1 MVAHATTPDVN
12 VLSAA
17 STAESVPGIVSAE
30 PVYTADYASVAK
42 AGQSQG
48 TPSGRMFAISLSYLQ
63 TFDILQISQGG
74 FDPGGALVSEAMAVS
89 QNLRVGDR
97 IQFSFSG
104 VDHPLELPVSGIV
117 NMDRADPLF
126 AGGVEGQNAIVA
138 DVVFVGNTWFKA
150 HLLAPLQAAA
160 ANPPTS
166 LAPGAIILD
175 PQLHIKIDRS
185 QLPGDPS
192 LAALQVESLRRSIE
206 RRFPGQLKAV
216 DNLSGALTAA
226 KGDVL
231 SAKILFI
238 FLGLPGVA
246 LAAYLSK
253 FAAELFAESQRREL
267 GLLRTRGATPA
278 QITSLVAISSVF
290 LAIGGSV
297 LGLLFGLALLTIS
310 AGQQVASS
318 LNPLAP
324 GFDWAAFARSSSIAF
339 LAGLIL
345 TFLAAFLPTFNA
357 MRNEITQERRVT
369 RRTEAAPFWRRAY
382 LDVVAL
388 AAAVIVLV
396 IINFNGGFKPT
407 GTEGQSIA
415 LSFYIFIA
423 PLFAWIGLTLL
434 ILRLVH
440 GGLARLTNP
449 LSGIF
454 GKMLHEI
461 GEVAGKSISR
471 RASQVSAATTVIALT
486 LSFGVSL
493 MLFQQTYA
501 HEKYLDSQYVVGS
514 DVRFTPALNTSQKA
528 DFASQLE
535 IPGVQSVTGVTRD
548 PQALVGSEQNTVYG
562 IDVPSFRKTAYLPD
576 SFFVDGS
583 SPKTLAALRDHTVNF
598 AAGSGSQVLDA
609 LAGTPNGVIISV
621 EQAQKYNIQVGDPVL
636 LRLYNR
642 LTQQYTQVETKAV
655 GLFIYFPTS
664 DQDSDFI
671 LNRSFMTSQTGY
683 TAMSFFLLKTNGQP
697 ATIDRVGSTLASK
710 YKDVMPVRIK
720 TTQNVIKT
728 ESSSLTSL
736 NLGGLGTME
745 LIYTVLVSSLG
756 LAIFLLAMVNER
768 RREFGAMRALGANL
782 GHLRRFLIAEALT
795 IGVLSLAIGAVVGVL
810 LGALLVTLLG
820 VVFTIPPQGLSAPGL
835 ELLGMGIVVLVGM
848 SVSTL
853 LSARRLAGLK
863 VAEALRDL

>member
-1 MVAHATTPDVN
+1 
-12 VLSAA
+12 
-17 STAESVPGIVSAE
+17 
-30 PVYTADYASVAK
+30 
-42 AGQSQG
+42 
-48 TPSGRMFAISLSYLQ
+48 
-63 TFDILQISQGG
+63 
-74 FDPGGALVSEAMAVS
+74 
-89 QNLRVGDR
+89 
-97 IQFSFSG
+97 
-104 VDHPLELPVSGIV
+104 
-117 NMDRADPLF
+117 
-126 AGGVEGQNAIVA
+126 
-138 DVVFVGNTWFKA
+138 
-150 HLLAPLQAAA
+150 
-160 ANPPTS
+160 
-166 LAPGAIILD
+166 
-175 PQLHIKIDRS
+175 
-185 QLPGDPS
+185 
-192 LAALQVESLRRSIE
+192 
-206 RRFPGQLKAV
+206 
-216 DNLSGALTAA
+216 
-226 KGDVL
+226 
-231 SAKILFI
+231 
-238 FLGLPGVA
+238 
-246 LAAYLSK
+246 
-253 FAAELFAESQRREL
+253 
-267 GLLRTRGATPA
+267 
-278 QITSLVAISSVF
+278 
-290 LAIGGSV
+290 
-297 LGLLFGLALLTIS
+297 
-310 AGQQVASS
+310 
-318 LNPLAP
+318 
-324 GFDWAAFARSSSIAF
+324 
-339 LAGLIL
+339 LIL

-621 EQAQKYNIQVGDPVL
+621 EQAI
-636 LRLYNR
+636 
-642 LTQQYTQVETKAV
+642 
-655 GLFIYFPTS
+655 
-664 DQDSDFI
+664 
-671 LNRSFMTSQTGY
+671 RSC
-683 TAMSFFLLKTNGQP
+683 
-697 ATIDRVGSTLASK
+697 
-710 YKDVMPVRIK
+710 
-720 TTQNVIKT
+720 
-728 ESSSLTSL
+728 
-736 NLGGLGTME
+736 
-745 LIYTVLVSSLG
+745 
-756 LAIFLLAMVNER
+756 
-768 RREFGAMRALGANL
+768 
-782 GHLRRFLIAEALT
+782 
-795 IGVLSLAIGAVVGVL
+795 
-810 LGALLVTLLG
+810 
-820 VVFTIPPQGLSAPGL
+820 
-835 ELLGMGIVVLVGM
+835 
-848 SVSTL
+848 
-853 LSARRLAGLK
+853 
-863 VAEALRDL
+863 